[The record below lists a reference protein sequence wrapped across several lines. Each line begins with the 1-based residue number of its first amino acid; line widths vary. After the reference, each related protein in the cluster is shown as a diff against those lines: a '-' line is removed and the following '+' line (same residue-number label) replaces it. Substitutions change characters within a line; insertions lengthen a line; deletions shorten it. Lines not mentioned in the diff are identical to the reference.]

1 MITLK
6 RTDAENIDFIN
17 LVALLDADLAIR
29 DGADHAF
36 YAQFNKTNMIKHT
49 IVAYLNG
56 KAVACGAFKPYS
68 ETAVEIKRMYVSKGH
83 RRLGIAFQVLQELE
97 KWAASLQHITCVLE
111 TGRNQPEAISL
122 YQKAG
127 YHRIPNYGQYAMI
140 ENSVCLQKELVSFQ
154 LQPTHL
160 ENALIKLL
168 PLQES
173 DAERLY
179 AVAADPLI
187 WEGHPKKDRY
197 KKEEF
202 LAYFNSAVK
211 DKNGLLVFEKA
222 SNELIGST
230 RFYAY
235 QPEQLSLAIGFTF
248 LVRKFWG
255 GKYNAALKK
264 LMIDYAFKF
273 VDVVVFHI
281 GITNIRSQKAVEKIG
296 AIKTKEIEMDFNG
309 TKQPYL
315 EYEIKKI
322 NFKPL
327 VL

>member
-1 MITLK
+1 MTSIK
-6 RTDAENIDFIN
+6 RTDSENVDFIK
-17 LVALLDADLAIR
+17 LVALLDTDLAVR

-49 IVAYLNG
+49 VVAYIDG
-56 KAVACGAFKPYS
+56 KAVACGAFKPYG
-68 ETAVEIKRMYVSKGH
+68 ENAVEIKRMYVSEGH
-83 RRLGIAFQVLQELE
+83 RRMGIAFQVLQELE
-97 KWAASLQHITCVLE
+97 KWAASLQHNTCVLE

-122 YQKAG
+122 YEKAG

-140 ENSVCLQKELVSFQ
+140 ENSVCLQKELDSFQ
-154 LQPTHL
+154 LQPTLL
-160 ENALIKLL
+160 ENALIKLV
-168 PLQES
+168 PLQEA

-202 LAYFNSAVK
+202 MVYFNSAVK

-230 RFYAY
+230 RFYDY
-235 QPEQLSLAIGFTF
+235 QPGQSSIAIGFTF
-248 LVRKFWG
+248 LARKFWG
-255 GKYNAALKK
+255 GTYNAALKT
-264 LMIDYAFKF
+264 LMMDYAFRF
-273 VDVVVFHI
+273 VGVIVFHI

-322 NFKPL
+322 NYKPM

>member
-1 MITLK
+1 MLILR
-6 RTDAENIDFIN
+6 RTNSENIDFIH
-17 LVALLDADLAIR
+17 LVTLLDADLAVR

-49 IVAYLNG
+49 VVAYLDG
-56 KAVACGAFKPYS
+56 IAVACGAFKPYN
-68 ETAVEIKRMYVSKGH
+68 EKAVEIKRMYVSEGH
-83 RRLGIAFQVLQELE
+83 RRQGIAFQVLRELE
-97 KWAASLQHITCVLE
+97 KWAASLQNNSCVLE

-122 YQKAG
+122 YEKAG

-140 ENSVCLQKELVSFQ
+140 ENSVCLQKELECFQ

-160 ENALIKLL
+160 YNTLIKLV

-197 KKEEF
+197 KKEAF
-202 LAYFNSAVK
+202 MDYFNSAVK
-211 DKNGLLVFEKA
+211 DKNGLLVFERA

-230 RFYAY
+230 RFYAH
-235 QPEQLSLAIGFTF
+235 QPGLSSVAIGFTF
-248 LVRKFWG
+248 LARKFWG
-255 GKYNAALKK
+255 GKYNAALKT
-264 LMIDYAFKF
+264 LMMDYAFKF
-273 VDVVVFHI
+273 VDVIVFHI

-296 AIKTKEIEMDFNG
+296 AIKTREIEMDFNG

-315 EYEIKKI
+315 EYEINKI
-322 NFKPL
+322 NYTPIFL
-327 VL
+327 